1 MNKNYLNII
10 IASALIIIMTSCSG
24 EKKSENSSTAETLKK
39 QAAPVKESSD
49 NPVLA
54 KGETVYKSYCMACHM
69 SKGEGVPNL
78 NPPLTRTKYTLG
90 DKKVMIGIVIN
101 GLDEEIEVLGK
112 TYQNVMTPFGFLSD
126 EEIAAVV
133 TYVRSSFGND
143 ADAATVEEVAAVRA
157 AGS

>member
-1 MNKNYLNII
+1 MKTKYLNCLLACTLALL
-10 IASALIIIMTSCSG
+10 IASCGG
-24 EKKSENSSTAETLKK
+24 EKKAESADTTETLKK
-39 QAAPVKESSD
+39 QAATTEVVD
-49 NPVLA
+49 PVLA

-90 DKKVMIGIVIN
+90 DKEVMIGIVIN

-126 EEIAAVV
+126 EDIAAVT
-133 TYVRSSFGND
+133 TYVRASFGND
-143 ADAATVEEVAAVRA
+143 ADAVSVEDVKAVRSQS
-157 AGS
+157 GS